1 MMYPFSDRTTAIKK
15 TLTCRKVWISFLTA
29 VCLFLSL
36 CLVSTHV
43 SAKTVTVGASGCD
56 YRTIN
61 RAIQAANTG
70 DTISVAPGT
79 YNEQID
85 FSEGITLQGAG
96 RDVTVIRYGGD
107 DSVIT
112 AEIVTAGVL
121 DGFTIEYAGNEERC
135 AIWLFGSSITVS
147 NCTITGA
154 LLSGVEIGY
163 FSNPVIEGNII
174 SNNQKNGIYVYM
186 GAGGLVR
193 QNEIYENGSRGIVL
207 HELANTLIES
217 NTIFSNTRDGILTY
231 GLATP
236 TIRNNIIAQNGDDGI
251 DTTLPD
257 KYDGNPRLSHNN
269 VWNND
274 GQNYEGIPK
283 PASDISAD
291 PRFVDAE
298 NHDFRLRSTSPCIGS
313 GEGGIDIGAHPYQ
326 PSKQPPQITAV
337 EFPGIVEMGEE
348 TRGLIRFFDPD
359 ADLVQAVFEVL
370 EGALQGFTQ
379 DLTQPPYADSVR
391 GKIEGEFG
399 FSLTIS
405 DTARVRIR
413 VILIDESGLSSDPF
427 EFAAEVGTPLLPIIT
442 SVVFPPGIRVNWA
455 QMGLVKFEDPDGDIV
470 QAQFEILEGDPTTIT
485 IEPSMSFDPEV
496 SGRTEGAFR
505 FSVQVTQAQT
515 ITLRLTLTDSAGQTS
530 KPHEFTFDVE

>member
-1 MMYPFSDRTTAIKK
+1 MMHPFSDRTTVIK
-15 TLTCRKVWISFLTA
+15 TMITRRKVWISFLTA
-29 VCLFLSL
+29 VCLFFAL
-36 CLVSTHV
+36 CTVSTRV
-43 SAKTVTVGASGCD
+43 IGKTITVGTSGCD

-70 DTISVAPGT
+70 DTISVVPGI

-85 FSEGITLQGAG
+85 FPEGITLQGAG

-135 AIWLFGSSITVS
+135 AIWLFWSSITVS

-163 FSNPVIEGNII
+163 LSNPVIERNII
-174 SNNQKNGIYVYM
+174 RNNQKNGIYVHSL
-186 GAGGLVR
+186 ASGLVR

-207 HELANTLIES
+207 REGANTLIES
-217 NTIFSNTRDGILTY
+217 NTIFSNTRDGILAY

-251 DTTLPD
+251 DTTLSD

-269 VWNND
+269 VWNNH
-274 GQNYEGIPK
+274 GQNYEGIAK
-283 PASDISAD
+283 PTSDISAD
-291 PRFVDAE
+291 PRFVDPE
-298 NHDFRLRSTSPCIGS
+298 HHDFRLRPTSPCIGS

-337 EFPGIVEMGEE
+337 EFPGIVEMGVEA
-348 TRGLIRFFDPD
+348 RGLIRFFDPD

-370 EGALQGFTQ
+370 EGTLQGFTQ
-379 DLTQPPYADSVR
+379 DLTQPPYADAVS

-399 FSLTIS
+399 FSLTIP
-405 DTARVRIR
+405 DTAAVRIR

-427 EFAAEVGTPLLPIIT
+427 EFAAEVGMPLLPAIT
-442 SVVFPPGIRVNWA
+442 DVVFPPAITVNWA
-455 QMGLVKFEDPDGDIV
+455 QKGLVKFEDPDGDIV
-470 QAQFEILEGDPTTIT
+470 QAQFEILEGDPATIV
-485 IEPSMSFDPEV
+485 IEPDMSFDPEV

-505 FSVQVTQAQT
+505 FSVQATQAQRVR
-515 ITLRLTLTDSAGQTS
+515 LRLTLTDSKGLVS
-530 KPHEFTFDVE
+530 EPHEFTFKVE

>member
-1 MMYPFSDRTTAIKK
+1 MMYPFSDRTTVIKK
-15 TLTCRKVWISFLTA
+15 TLTCGKGWVRCLA
-29 VCLFLSL
+29 AACLFLAF

-43 SAKTVTVGASGCD
+43 IGKTITVGAAGCD

-61 RAIQAANTG
+61 RAIQAATAG

-79 YNEQID
+79 YNEHID
-85 FSEGITLQGAG
+85 FPEGITLQGAG

-107 DSVIT
+107 APVIT
-112 AEIVTAGVL
+112 AEIVTSGVL
-121 DGFTIEYAGNEERC
+121 DGFTIEYAGNKENC
-135 AIWLFGSSITVS
+135 AIWLAGSSITVS

-163 FSNPVIEGNII
+163 LANPVIEGNII
-174 SNNQKNGIYVYM
+174 RNNQKNGIYVHSL
-186 GAGGLVR
+186 ASGLVR
-193 QNEIYENGSRGIVL
+193 HNEIYENGTRGIVL
-207 HELANTLIES
+207 REGANTLIES
-217 NTIFSNTRDGILTY
+217 NTIFSNTRDGILAY

-251 DTTLPD
+251 DTTLSD
-257 KYDGNPRLSHNN
+257 KYNGNPRLSHNN
-269 VWNND
+269 AWNNH
-274 GQNYEGIPK
+274 GQDYEGIPK

-291 PRFVDAE
+291 PRFVDPE
-298 NHDFRLRSTSPCIGS
+298 HHDFRLRSTSPCIGS

-337 EFPGIVEMGEE
+337 EFPGIVEMDEE

-370 EGALQGFTQ
+370 EGTLQGFTQ
-379 DLTQPPYADSVR
+379 DLTQPPYADAVR

-427 EFAAEVGTPLLPIIT
+427 EFAAEVGRPLLPVIT
-442 SVVFPPGIRVNWA
+442 SVVFPPAITVNRA
-455 QMGLVKFEDPDGDIV
+455 QKGLVKFEDLDGDIV
-470 QAQFEILEGDPTTIT
+470 QAQFEILEGDPAAIA
-485 IEPSMSFDPEV
+485 IEPGMSFDPGI
-496 SGRTEGAFR
+496 SGQTKGAFR
-505 FSVQVTQAQT
+505 FSVQVTQTQT
-515 ITLRLTLTDSAGQTS
+515 VKLRLTLTDSKGLVS
-530 KPHEFTFDVE
+530 EPHEFTFDVE